1 MCRKCLNVCVS
12 YSRAGRREL
21 FQHVGDKDLQK
32 SLSEELLTHRAAIIV
47 IFLLGGDKKQ
57 KNETLK

>member
-47 IFLLGGDKKQ
+47 IFLLGGG
-57 KNETLK
+57 